1 MTCIYLYFS
10 AAKFDLSHSK
20 SKAVVKL
27 LCSLFS
33 KYFQGTFTLSGFGIT
48 HAGDLVPRGIE
59 IRRHDVPNFIKQ
71 FQTESLYA
79 LFDCKDSVEVMSKG
93 YENALL
99 IVTKTIDKV

>member
-1 MTCIYLYFS
+1 M
-10 AAKFDLSHSK
+10 
-20 SKAVVKL
+20 

-99 IVTKTIDKV
+99 IVTKTIDKVMTGDIQLQDLVVSKLLGQGLD